1 VGLITSGSATT
12 TGKNMDELPAKKSL
26 GQHWLRDAESLKAIV
41 KAADVNNDDT
51 VLEIGP
57 GLGTLTE
64 YLVKSARKVIA
75 VELDE
80 VLASR
85 LLSQI
90 SSNNLIVRQ
99 QDIMRFDFGELPPEY
114 KVVANIPYYLT
125 GGILRLFT
133 ETNSPP
139 EIMVLLLQ
147 KEVAERLAAKP
158 GNLSIVA
165 IAAQLNYEVK
175 LSKIVPAD
183 KFTPAPKVD
192 SQVVIFK
199 KRNAPLFKN
208 LDKRTFMRV
217 VKAGFSAKRK
227 KLRSSLSAGLA
238 MDKAQVDELL
248 KKAKINGDLRAQ
260 NLSLQ
265 DWHKLYNA
273 VQ

>member
-147 KEVAERLAAKP
+147 YYFP
-158 GNLSIVA
+158 
-165 IAAQLNYEVK
+165 
-175 LSKIVPAD
+175 
-183 KFTPAPKVD
+183 
-192 SQVVIFK
+192 
-199 KRNAPLFKN
+199 
-208 LDKRTFMRV
+208 
-217 VKAGFSAKRK
+217 
-227 KLRSSLSAGLA
+227 
-238 MDKAQVDELL
+238 
-248 KKAKINGDLRAQ
+248 
-260 NLSLQ
+260 
-265 DWHKLYNA
+265 
-273 VQ
+273 